1 MLDANVGCHL
11 PEIAVVVNVEQ
22 YRGPRQK
29 KNPGHFKYNAIKISN
44 KLN

>member
-22 YRGPRQK
+22 YRGLSQK
-29 KNPGHFKYNAIKISN
+29 KIRVISN
-44 KLN
+44 TTQ